1 MNRNERLFAIAEDLR
16 GAGQRGRTTTQLAG
30 MFGVSQ
36 RTVKRDMV
44 ALYASGVPLMAF
56 EGRGGGYQMLPQT
69 HLSPVPLTAGEAA
82 AVVIALASQPQMP
95 YNTEGLSALN
105 KMYAAMTPEQRAMAD
120 DAASRVWMRTDA
132 SAQRPP
138 NAAVLDDA
146 LRRKVAVKIAYA
158 DADGNETR
166 RLIEPMAFARTGGH
180 WYCLAWC
187 HLRGD
192 GRWFRL
198 DRVRRA
204 WPTNTPCEQRDLNDV
219 FGEPPPDAMPAT
231 LALGLRG

>member
-1 MNRNERLFAIAEDLR
+1 MNRSERLFAIAEDLR
-16 GAGQRGRTTTQLAG
+16 HAHGRQRTTSQLAEA
-30 MFGVSQ
+30 FEVSQ
-36 RTVKRDMV
+36 RTIKRDMA
-44 ALYASGVPLMAF
+44 ALYASGVPLVAV
-56 EGRGGGYQMLPQT
+56 EGRGGGYQMLRET

-95 YNTEGLSALN
+95 YNTEGRSALA
-105 KMYAAMTPEQRAMAD
+105 KMYAAMSPDQRAMAD

-132 SAQRPP
+132 SSKRPP

-146 LRRKVAVKIAYA
+146 LRRKVAVTIAYA
-158 DADGNETR
+158 DADGNESR

-204 WPTNTPCEQRDLNDV
+204 WPTTTPCAPRDLTEV

-231 LALGLRG
+231 RVLST

>member
-1 MNRNERLFAIAEDLR
+1 MNRSERLFAIADDLR
-16 GAGQRGRTTTQLAG
+16 RTRGRQRTTAQLATA
-30 MFGVSQ
+30 FGVSQ
-36 RTVKRDMV
+36 RTIKRDMA
-44 ALYASGVPLMAF
+44 ALLASGVPLLAF
-56 EGRGGGYQMLPQT
+56 EGRGGGYQMLRET

-95 YNTEGLSALN
+95 YNTEGRSALT
-105 KMYAAMTPEQRAMAD
+105 KMYAAMSPEQRAMAD

-132 SAQRPP
+132 SSPRPP

-146 LRRKVAVKIAYA
+146 LRRKVAVKIAYV
-158 DADGNETR
+158 DADGNESR

-187 HLRGD
+187 YLRGD

-204 WPTNTPCEQRDLNDV
+204 WPTNTPCVPRDITEV

-231 LALGLRG
+231 HVLGT